1 MALET
6 GTYINSLN
14 ASNPAAT
21 DALSSADDHMRLIK
35 STIKATFPN
44 ITGEVG
50 ATQQELNVLDGITAT
65 TAELNIMDGV
75 TATASEINI
84 LDGVT
89 ATTSELNILDG
100 VTATASELNILDGV
114 TATTSELN
122 YMDGVTSNVQTQLD
136 DLDTAV
142 GNVTSYPTIVQLT
155 SGSSYTIPAG
165 KKAIYVY
172 AAGAGGGGAV
182 RDGSNA
188 ASNGSTGGNTT
199 VSNSTLGIN
208 ITASGGKGGQQPEG
222 FRHKYSDLAGSS
234 TGTVYKG
241 QGGQG
246 GRQIGDEFDISPTA
260 GLNGTLVKQYV
271 ASSSV
276 GGQTLTISIGSGGAG
291 GSAAGEVGET
301 GLGGWVELWIW

>member
-1 MALET
+1 MALES
-6 GTYINSLN
+6 GTYIDSLN
-14 ASNPAAT
+14 AANPVAT
-21 DALSSADDHMRLIK
+21 DGLAQADDHLRLIK
-35 STIKATFPN
+35 STIKASFPN
-44 ITGEVG
+44 ITGAVN
-50 ATQQELNVLDGITAT
+50 ATHTELNTLDGITAT

-75 TATASEINI
+75 TATTTEINLLDGVTATTSELNI

-100 VTATASELNILDGV
+100 VTAT
-114 TATTSELN
+114 TAELN
-122 YMDGVTSNVQTQLD
+122 YMDGVTSNVQTQLNT
-136 DLDTAV
+136 LDTAV
-142 GNVTSYPTIVQLT
+142 GNVTSYPTIVHLS
-155 SGSSYTIPAG
+155 SGSSYTIPSG
-165 KKAIYVY
+165 KKALYVY
-172 AAGAGGGGAV
+172 VAGAGGGGAV

-199 VSNSTLGIN
+199 LSNSTLGIN
-208 ITASGGKGGQQPEG
+208 ITASGGTGGQQPEG
-222 FRHKYSDLAGSS
+222 FRHKYDSLAGSS

-241 QGGQG
+241 KGGQG

-276 GGQTLTISIGSGGAG
+276 GGQTLTYSIGSGGSG

-301 GLGGWVELWIW
+301 GHKGWIELWIW